1 MAAKVKAIKCGTLID
16 GNGGKTVK
24 NAVIL
29 IKDDRITAVG
39 PAKDVKIPKNA
50 EVINCSKYTVMPGMM
65 DLHIHLC
72 MYNNLTFKNYRVAQW
87 ETTSELQQMYMLFH
101 GQMCLDRGF
110 TTLRDLG
117 FMSSYGLM
125 TQQSCAVR
133 DSIDAG
139 IFAGPRIISAAF
151 TVGTGSHL
159 DLINPRA
166 ARRDPEA
173 TADGPDEMR
182 KLARKNLLA
191 GVDWLKTCASGGGGT
206 DKEEPDIRNHTPE
219 ELRVTCEE
227 AHMQHKHCAIH
238 CFTPEAQLI
247 AIEAGADT
255 LEHMVFNNDEAVDK
269 IVETQIPITP
279 TLSHRTDHAIDIRRE
294 IGTPQ
299 FTLDKMKQIQPDCF
313 KTFQKLYKA
322 GANIAMGTDMGF
334 EPDFGS
340 NGSELVTYVELGM
353 KPMDAILT
361 ATRNAA
367 RALHLDD
374 DLGTLEKGKI
384 ADIVVVDGDPSK
396 NIKVLEPRENIK
408 MVLKNG
414 YTYVDR
420 RPGMDVRVIQDEYCS
435 WRKIDA

>member
-1 MAAKVKAIKCGTLID
+1 
-16 GNGGKTVK
+16 
-24 NAVIL
+24 
-29 IKDDRITAVG
+29 
-39 PAKDVKIPKNA
+39 
-50 EVINCSKYTVMPGMM
+50 
-65 DLHIHLC
+65 
-72 MYNNLTFKNYRVAQW
+72 
-87 ETTSELQQMYMLFH
+87 
-101 GQMCLDRGF
+101 
-110 TTLRDLG
+110 
-117 FMSSYGLM
+117 
-125 TQQSCAVR
+125 
-133 DSIDAG
+133 
-139 IFAGPRIISAAF
+139 
-151 TVGTGSHL
+151 
-159 DLINPRA
+159 
-166 ARRDPEA
+166 
-173 TADGPDEMR
+173 
-182 KLARKNLLA
+182 
-191 GVDWLKTCASGGGGT
+191 
-206 DKEEPDIRNHTPE
+206 
-219 ELRVTCEE
+219 
-227 AHMQHKHCAIH
+227 MQHKHCAIH

-279 TLSHRTDHAIDIRRE
+279 TLSHRTDHAIEIRRE

-313 KTFQKLYKA
+313 KTFQKLYAA

-340 NGSELVTYVELGM
+340 NGGELVTYVELGM
-353 KPMDAILT
+353 KPMDAIVT

-396 NIKVLEPRENIK
+396 NIKALAPRENIK